1 MSDKILLPHTVT
13 IDNRRCM
20 SVTGVQQVVAYDEF
34 HIILKT
40 DYGSLVIQGR
50 ELVAGEISSSSNT
63 LKLTGNIETLQYK
76 AAKDKSESLL
86 ARLLK

>member
-40 DYGSLVIQGR
+40 DYGYL
-50 ELVAGEISSSSNT
+50 
-63 LKLTGNIETLQYK
+63 
-76 AAKDKSESLL
+76 
-86 ARLLK
+86 